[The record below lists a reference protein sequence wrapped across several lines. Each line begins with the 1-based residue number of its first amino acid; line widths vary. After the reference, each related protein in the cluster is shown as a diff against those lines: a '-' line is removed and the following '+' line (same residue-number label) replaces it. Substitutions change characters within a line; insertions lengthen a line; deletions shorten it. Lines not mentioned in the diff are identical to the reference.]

1 MDSGQVFLYAILG
14 LILAQQ
20 VYRRFQARKIPRYGA
35 VDAAER
41 VRSGSGVLVDVRTAG
56 ERSHLSIPGSLHIP
70 MNQLA
75 VRMSELERHRDKEI
89 IFYCATGSRSIVA
102 AVRAQKQ
109 GFSVANLEGGM
120 ATWQLSQR

>member
-1 MDSGQVFLYAILG
+1 MDTGQVILYGILG
-14 LILAQQ
+14 FILALQ
-20 VYRRFQARKIPRYGA
+20 VVRRFQARKIPRYGA
-35 VDAAER
+35 VEAAER
-41 VRSGSGVLVDVRTAG
+41 VHSGSGVLVDVRTAA

-70 MNQLA
+70 MNQMA

-102 AVRAQKQ
+102 AVRVQKK
-109 GFSVANLEGGM
+109 GFHTANLDGGI